1 MDAITATMTLI
12 TLATFI
18 KDLIEVGESIKQSLE
33 KVRDRLIT
41 CCLLAMN
48 ITLNQKITGQ

>member
-41 CCLLAMN
+41 CCL
-48 ITLNQKITGQ
+48 